1 MATECSR
8 EQDVL
13 DAVTAGRW
21 PRRCDA
27 ELRSHV
33 DGCGICQDVAAVFAA
48 IADERD
54 AAEHDV
60 IVPPS
65 SLVWWRA
72 QIRAREEAAATAAR
86 PIAVVQIV
94 AVACLIGAALSLAP
108 FALATMKLAVGSTAS
123 VAAWFAP
130 RAAAVIR
137 CIHDG
142 DRDGPAHPAVC
153 CGVDP
158 ADADPALLRAAGGMS
173 PT

>member
-65 SLVWWRA
+65 NLVWWRS
-72 QIRAREEAAATAAR
+72 QIRAREEAAAAAAR
-86 PIAVVQIV
+86 PIAVAQIV

-130 RAAAVIR
+130 RAAAVINAFTMVTGMAQP
-137 CIHDG
+137 IL
-142 DRDGPAHPAVC
+142 PFAA
-153 CGVDP
+153 
-158 ADADPALLRAAGGMS
+158 ASILLMPILLYYVLREE
-173 PT
+173 